1 MSILISGPLPAHHDT
16 MRWQK
21 HRKENNLD
29 FSHSV
34 FKVRITRVDTL
45 PLVGRR
51 GWSVVHLV
59 IEQKDVIRDSKMIYV
74 WFTGSGLGVVIG

>member
-1 MSILISGPLPAHHDT
+1 MSILISGPLPAHNDT

-45 PLVGRR
+45 A
-51 GWSVVHLV
+51 
-59 IEQKDVIRDSKMIYV
+59 
-74 WFTGSGLGVVIG
+74 SGISPWLGGEDGQ